1 MSAPATTPPTLL
13 RTSFLAVAV
22 LCAAG
27 GMLQAGQPEVAPEPR
42 LVGSVPTP
50 PPPPA
55 PTDPAAKFRIDSDR
69 LHFGRVE
76 DDVKVRS
83 EGENP
88 HEFTA
93 YNEVL
98 IHASRLEAADL
109 ERHAV
114 RDVLF
119 RDLVVDS
126 RKDYQ
131 FKLVYLEGRLKRLRR
146 LEPTRPLAEAG
157 IKDLYEGWLF
167 PQNGTEPVCVLTTEL
182 PEGLEPSLEYTP
194 SKHAGVAA
202 YSFKLM
208 RYEAT
213 DPDDASKM
221 IVRRAPLLMGRSFK
235 VFPEK
240 PAPDGAEWW
249 GGFLPALLAALAGI
263 TAVTL
268 GLTWWFRRGDR
279 SVQKRLD
286 NRLGRNPYSEP
297 EVHRSSG
304 QS

>member
-1 MSAPATTPPTLL
+1 LVAACALAGPLRADQTELAPP
-13 RTSFLAVAV
+13 
-22 LCAAG
+22 
-27 GMLQAGQPEVAPEPR
+27 PR
-42 LVGSVPTP
+42 LVGSVPVAQQP
-50 PPPPA
+50 APPA
-55 PTDPAAKFRIDSDR
+55 DPDARFRIDADR

-83 EGENP
+83 EDENP

-98 IHASRLEAADL
+98 LQAHRHSAADL
-109 ERHAV
+109 ERHAT
-114 RDVLF
+114 RDVMF

-157 IKDLYEGWLF
+157 VKNLYEGWLF

-182 PEGLEPSLEYTP
+182 PEGLEPAIEYSP

-208 RYEAT
+208 RYEAA
-213 DPDDASKM
+213 DPKDPSRQ

-235 VFPEK
+235 LFPE
-240 PAPDGAEWW
+240 PARSAEAEWW
-249 GGFLPALLAALAGI
+249 GGFLPGLLAVLAGI
-263 TAVTL
+263 AAVTF

-279 SVQKRLD
+279 QVRRNRDDRLD
-286 NRLGRNPYSEP
+286 RNPYVEP
-297 EVHRSSG
+297 EVQSSSV